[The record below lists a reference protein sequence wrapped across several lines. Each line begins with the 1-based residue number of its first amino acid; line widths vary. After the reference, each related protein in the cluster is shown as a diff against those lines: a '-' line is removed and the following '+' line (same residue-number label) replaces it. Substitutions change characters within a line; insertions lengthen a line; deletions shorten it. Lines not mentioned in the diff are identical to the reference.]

1 MTQNQ
6 KLKARLKELDHNIS
20 KLDAELKVLQIQARL
35 LEEFIEKDIDT
46 FDVMAKDE
54 LEDLHNIPVS

>member
-20 KLDAELKVLQIQARL
+20 KLDAELKILQIQARL
-35 LEEFIEKDIDT
+35 LEEFIEKDIDVT
-46 FDVMAKDE
+46 DVMSKDE
-54 LEDLHNIPVS
+54 LEDLHNIPVN